1 MKKCDEL
8 KLKRR
13 EQMIIELQQENA
25 ELKKQMVSN
34 EVLKDKQREADALIY
49 QLNEL
54 QNKLC
59 EEIREFE
66 KAKDEYIAE
75 KRRFA
80 KLNIEY
86 RRKMDK
92 YFKQIGYKEDKSD
105 DDKDE

>member
-1 MKKCDEL
+1 MKKFDDL

-13 EQMIIELQQENA
+13 EQLIIDLQQENE
-25 ELKKQMVSN
+25 ELKKQLIAE

-66 KAKDEYIAE
+66 EAKKKYLAE

-86 RRKMDK
+86 KRKMDK
-92 YFKQIGYKEDKSD
+92 YFKQIGYKKEEDTAT
-105 DDKDE
+105 

>member
-1 MKKCDEL
+1 MKKFDEL

-13 EQMIIELQQENA
+13 EQKIIDLQQENEELRNHMMA
-25 ELKKQMVSN
+25 E
-34 EVLKDKQREADALIY
+34 EVLKDKQREADALLY

-66 KAKDEYIAE
+66 KARDEYIAE

-86 RRKMDK
+86 KRKMDK
-92 YFKQIGYKEDKSD
+92 YFKQIGYKKE
-105 DDKDE
+105 EAT